1 MLPRCELARR
11 LGTENLQLAA
21 YIPQPRPACSSLRA
35 LPRRRAAGPPLG
47 AMHPA
52 RPALWAAALTAL
64 TLLRGPPVARAGA
77 GAVGAGPVV
86 RCEPC
91 DARALAQC
99 APPPT
104 APACTELVREPGC
117 GCCLTC
123 ALREGDA
130 CGVYTERC
138 GTGLRCQPRPAE
150 QYPLKALLNGRGFC
164 ANASASSSL
173 SAYLPSQHAPGNI
186 SESEEDHSAGSVESQ
201 AVSSTH
207 RVTDSK
213 FHPLH
218 AKMDVIKK
226 GHAKDSQRYKVDYES
241 QSTDTQNFSSGS
253 KRETEY
259 VENWTSHQMALFLSL
274 GFPKPTGLFLGH
286 FPDPVFTL
294 ERAKETSSDG

>member
-1 MLPRCELARR
+1 MLFR
-11 LGTENLQLAA
+11 
-21 YIPQPRPACSSLRA
+21 S
-35 LPRRRAAGPPLG
+35 G

-91 DARALAQC
+91 DARALSQC

-150 QYPLKALLNGRGFC
+150 QYPLRALLNGRGFC
-164 ANASASSSL
+164 ANASAAGSL
-173 SAYLPSQHAPGNI
+173 STYLPSQPAPGKL
-186 SESEEDHSAGSVESQ
+186 SLPRAPRATPWDPTRVAGSV
-201 AVSSTH
+201 
-207 RVTDSK
+207 
-213 FHPLH
+213 
-218 AKMDVIKK
+218 
-226 GHAKDSQRYKVDYES
+226 
-241 QSTDTQNFSSGS
+241 
-253 KRETEY
+253 
-259 VENWTSHQMALFLSL
+259 
-274 GFPKPTGLFLGH
+274 
-286 FPDPVFTL
+286 
-294 ERAKETSSDG
+294 SSDVCLGSY

>member
-1 MLPRCELARR
+1 
-11 LGTENLQLAA
+11 
-21 YIPQPRPACSSLRA
+21 
-35 LPRRRAAGPPLG
+35 
-47 AMHPA
+47 MHPA

-164 ANASASSSL
+164 ANASAAGSL
-173 SAYLPSQHAPGNI
+173 SAYLPSQPAPGKLLAPRGPSALPGTRRGWRGACVLRGLAWLI
-186 SESEEDHSAGSVESQ
+186 QVLVARRAQGGEGDPAAIDPLAWFSKCSFLVSCKTLSVKIGRFPRRTSRLPVDGSRSLESRAERGCLDLGCVAQ
-201 AVSSTH
+201 
-207 RVTDSK
+207 
-213 FHPLH
+213 L
-218 AKMDVIKK
+218 
-226 GHAKDSQRYKVDYES
+226 
-241 QSTDTQNFSSGS
+241 
-253 KRETEY
+253 
-259 VENWTSHQMALFLSL
+259 WT
-274 GFPKPTGLFLGH
+274 
-286 FPDPVFTL
+286 
-294 ERAKETSSDG
+294 